1 MQTERRRV
9 YSYAEVPPSL
19 ALKLNA
25 KVFFMSKKTYNLHL
39 KGYVGGWRA
48 KEAEQKAV
56 EDAPQLSL
64 RLVMQKKMTVPPL
77 WGRMSRR

>member
-1 MQTERRRV
+1 
-9 YSYAEVPPSL
+9 
-19 ALKLNA
+19 
-25 KVFFMSKKTYNLHL
+25 MSKKTYNLHL

-64 RLVMQKKMTVPPL
+64 RLVMQDKMTVPPL
-77 WGRMSRR
+77 QGRMSRR